1 MNLHTVKLE
10 LKDYC
15 DTPCFCRGYSLD
27 SIMQLTIINKIT
39 LGFGLFGCLLLFT
52 SVLSYFGLNDIRKS
66 AEDVVE
72 RKMPEQT
79 SMVRVKTEILS
90 LSVITANGFYVE
102 NATAFEKNKA
112 LFDELSVEFTEDL
125 NNLKALMP
133 SNKDAQKA
141 IADSLYYVESSNNM
155 YAAIK
160 SRIQIESQLQNQLEQ
175 VLMTADEAS
184 ALMLDLSYI
193 DSDDPG
199 IETLIG
205 AGTAIDNKLLTMN
218 DSFIELAG
226 SNRSEESLGI
236 IDDLNYQLSNLQVD
250 KDYINRLAS
259 SIDDGGTVSAFNE
272 QYDALLVAVDKLTD
286 LQKQKLDSIE
296 KTISERANAN
306 ASLNTALEDINNLFK
321 RVQSQALSG
330 QNAILESVQTNLV
343 KNTVVAIF
351 GLITAIVLAVVVTRS
366 ISKPLGRINRGLS
379 LLSKGD
385 LSQKLSEEG
394 NDEFSAL
401 SAKVNSL
408 TDSLR
413 ELVGNILEQEK
424 RLIEIAKESVELGD
438 KSLADVDE
446 QREQVT
452 VTSTNTLNVQDKSR
466 SNLKQINQAM
476 EALRNITKQSQDIG
490 HLVERNRLQ
499 VDNQAKQ
506 AESSAQIIGRLD
518 ENSRS
523 IGSILDVI
531 KTIAEQTNLLA
542 LNAAI
547 EAARAGE
554 QGRGFAVVADEVRTL
569 ANRTHDSTEEIE
581 QMIGNLQK
589 DAAEAVK
596 AIKFGREQAR
606 DGVEITHQV
615 AEQVRNIREIIE
627 QLSNINE
634 HIVTDTEQQDV
645 LLADVAESLNT
656 IVNLADS
663 SAQSTRQSNESTM
676 KLDAQTESLRKAVER
691 FQL

>member
-1 MNLHTVKLE
+1 
-10 LKDYC
+10 
-15 DTPCFCRGYSLD
+15 
-27 SIMQLTIINKIT
+27 MQLTIINKIT

-199 IETLIG
+199 IDTLIG

-272 QYDALLVAVDKLTD
+272 QYEALLVAVDKLTD
-286 LQKQKLDSIE
+286 LQKQKLGSIE

-330 QNAILESVQTNLV
+330 QNDILESVQTNLV

-424 RLIEIAKESVELGD
+424 GLIEIAKESVELGD

-676 KLDAQTESLRKAVER
+676 KLDAQTESLRKAVES